1 MKSNVFQLCA
11 GALYA
16 LLAAITFVLLHI
28 SYQIGVWSCYLCSGR
43 NKPLSCAGPPHF
55 AAAFDIST
63 PDSTDL
69 AAARV
74 SRAVKDAIFLI
85 NLCAESGVS
94 QLSIFDKDGILAA
107 ALCDSLYRYT
117 SSSQDPNIS
126 LTLAWAN
133 KPAQNL
139 DITTDIPVKSKAL
152 RINLL
157 SAHDDKPAIA
167 AAAQGGHTVESVSDT
182 LRKRGPLLSDPDIL
196 AVQNKTRS
204 LCGFPCWYI
213 RTTSVLFVDSWD
225 KRVFNDA
232 CTHYHKNE
240 QRFGA

>member
-1 MKSNVFQLCA
+1 MKSNVCQLCA
-11 GALYA
+11 DALYA
-16 LLAAITFVLLHI
+16 LLAAITFVLLHT

-43 NKPLSCAGPPHF
+43 KKPVSCTGPPHF

-63 PDSTDL
+63 HGSTDF
-69 AAARV
+69 AATRV
-74 SRAVKDAIFLI
+74 SHAVKDAIFLI
-85 NLCAESGVS
+85 NRCAESGVS

-107 ALCDSLYRYT
+107 SLYDSLYHYT
-117 SSSQDPNIS
+117 STSQDPNIS

-133 KPAQNL
+133 KPTQTL

-152 RINLL
+152 RVNLL
-157 SAHDDKPAIA
+157 SADDDKPAIA
-167 AAAQGGHTVESVSDT
+167 AAARWGHTVESVSET

-196 AVQNKTRS
+196 AVNTKTRS

-225 KRVFNDA
+225 ERVFNDA